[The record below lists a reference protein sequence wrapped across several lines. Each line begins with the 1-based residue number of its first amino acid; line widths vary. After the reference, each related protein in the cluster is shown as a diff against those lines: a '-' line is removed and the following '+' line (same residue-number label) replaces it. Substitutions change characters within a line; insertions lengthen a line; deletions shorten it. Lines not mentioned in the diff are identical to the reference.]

1 MKVLVVSSVGGH
13 LEEAM
18 VLIEHLRSMEVV
30 LVVNDSCA
38 IPDFPFSRVYR
49 IVHSE
54 RDWRTLVNFHEGARI
69 LRQER
74 PDVVFS
80 TGAGPAVPFFFL
92 ARMAGVRTVY
102 LETAASVSRL
112 SLTGRILSRVAD
124 EFFVQW
130 PRLARAVPR
139 ARLVRLVFP

>member
-1 MKVLVVSSVGGH
+1 VKVLVVSSVGGH

-18 VLIEHLRSMEVV
+18 VLVEHLRSMDVV
-30 LVVNDSCA
+30 LVVNDACA
-38 IPDFPFSRVYR
+38 IPDYPFSRVYR

-54 RDWRTLVNFHEGARI
+54 RDLRTLVNFHEGARI
-69 LRQER
+69 LLEER

-92 ARMAGVRTVY
+92 ARLAGVRTVF

-112 SLTGRILSRVAD
+112 SLTGRILDRVAD
-124 EFFVQW
+124 VFFVQW
-130 PRLARAVPR
+130 PLLARTVPR
-139 ARLVRLVFP
+139 SRLVRLVFP

>member
-1 MKVLVVSSVGGH
+1 VKVLVVSSVGGH

-38 IPDFPFSRVYR
+38 IPAFPFSRVYR

-69 LRQER
+69 LLEEQ

-92 ARMAGVRTVY
+92 ARMAGIRTVY

-112 SLTGRILSRVAD
+112 SVTGRFLRNVAD
-124 EFFVQW
+124 EFFIQW
-130 PRLARAVPR
+130 PLLARAVPR
-139 ARLVRLVFP
+139 AHLVRLVFP